1 MVIRNAE
8 PTDFPSIIALINEF
22 SVFQKTPDKVTITL
36 EQLND
41 DKDIFNCLVAE
52 TIDKEIVGF
61 ATYFY
66 SYHSWTGKGLYLDDL
81 YVKENFRNVS
91 VGQQLLNTVINIAKD
106 QNCKK
111 VRWMVSNW
119 NLNAI
124 EFYKKIGAVVDTTY
138 LICDLTL

>member
-8 PTDFPSIIALINEF
+8 PADFPPIISLINEF
-22 SVFQKTPDKVTITL
+22 SVFQKTPEKVTITL
-36 EQLND
+36 EQLIAD
-41 DKDIFNCLVAE
+41 QDIFNCFVAE

-66 SYHSWTGKGLYLDDL
+66 SYHSWSGKGLYLDDL
-81 YVKENFRNVS
+81 YVKENFRNLS
-91 VGQQLLNTVINIAKD
+91 VGKQLLNTVINFAKD

-111 VRWMVSNW
+111 VRWVVSNW
-119 NLNAI
+119 NANAI
-124 EFYKKIGAVVDTTY
+124 EFYKKIGATVATTD